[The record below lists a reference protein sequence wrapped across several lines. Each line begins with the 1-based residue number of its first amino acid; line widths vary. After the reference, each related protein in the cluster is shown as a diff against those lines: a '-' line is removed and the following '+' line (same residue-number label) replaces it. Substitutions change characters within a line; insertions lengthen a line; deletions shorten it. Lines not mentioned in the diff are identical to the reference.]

1 MREIEF
7 RGWDVD
13 SKCWRYGYYF
23 LKEDITLC
31 AIYNSKE
38 QQEKDKEKN
47 EHHLILWNGFSDW
60 NMPKP
65 HYQSEVDGKSVGQFT
80 GLYDKNGKG
89 IYEGDI
95 VKSTKNKYKRFDEN
109 GIYEVYFNDFL
120 CHYALI
126 ASRYEWNHK
135 HGQCDNYSL
144 TGRKAKEFEVI
155 GNIYE
160 NAELLENKQL

>member
-95 VKSTKNKYKRFDEN
+95 VKSTKTNIRGLMKMVYMKYILMIF
-109 GIYEVYFNDFL
+109 F
-120 CHYALI
+120 
-126 ASRYEWNHK
+126 
-135 HGQCDNYSL
+135 
-144 TGRKAKEFEVI
+144 VI
-155 GNIYE
+155 TH
-160 NAELLENKQL
+160 